1 MDYFYNEQEQ
11 MVKELF
17 REYVDGRIVP
27 IRKELDEKNEFP
39 AEIIEEMK
47 KMDCFEVLVPE
58 KYGGMGDS
66 CMLGTIATEELSRG
80 DGGIGVIFAASDIS
94 TLSIIHFGSEEQK
107 EKYLPKIAKGML
119 TAFALTEPEAGSDI
133 SSIKTRAVKKGD
145 KYVLN
150 GVKHFI
156 SNGGVAGLYL
166 VIAVTEPE
174 KGYKGQTAFLV
185 EDGTPGLSFGKKED
199 KMGIRSCPTTE
210 VILEDC
216 EVPEEN
222 MIGGLGRGFYLALG
236 TFDHSRIGIA
246 AQALGIAQ
254 AALDEAV
261 AYSQTRIQFGKPI
274 NKLQS
279 IQFKLA
285 DMATQLE
292 AARCLTYHACRC
304 ADRGSKSLSKAAAMA
319 KLFASDAAMK
329 ITVEAVQVLGGFG
342 YMREYPVEKFMRDA
356 KITQIYEGTNEI
368 QRVVIANALVKEYR
382 KKKES

>member
-1 MDYFYNEQEQ
+1 

-17 REYVDGRIVP
+17 RDYVNGRIIPV
-27 IRKELDEKNEFP
+27 RRELDEKNQFP
-39 AEIIEEMK
+39 AEIIKEMI
-47 KMDCFEVLVPE
+47 KMDCFQVLVPE
-58 KYGGMGDS
+58 KYGGMGNS
-66 CMLGTIATEELSRG
+66 CKLGTIATEELSRG
-80 DGGIGVIFAASDIS
+80 DAGIGVIFAASDIS
-94 TLSIIHFGSEEQK
+94 TISLIHFGTEEQK
-107 EKYLPKIAKGML
+107 KKYLPKIAGGML
-119 TAFALTEPEAGSDI
+119 TAFALTESEAGSDV

-156 SNGGVAGLYL
+156 SNGGVAGLYI
-166 VIAVTEPE
+166 VVAVTEPE
-174 KGYKGQTAFLV
+174 KGYKGQTAFIV

-222 MIGGLGRGFYLALG
+222 IIGGYGRGFYLALG

-254 AALDEAV
+254 GALDEAL
-261 AYSQTRIQFGKPI
+261 AYSETRIQFGKPI
-274 NKLQS
+274 NQLQA

-292 AARCLTYHACRC
+292 AARCLTYHACLC

-319 KLFASDAAMK
+319 KMFASDTAMK
-329 ITVEAVQVLGGFG
+329 VTVEAVQILGGYG

-368 QRVVIANALVKEYR
+368 QRIVIAGALVKEY
-382 KKKES
+382 KKKGEG